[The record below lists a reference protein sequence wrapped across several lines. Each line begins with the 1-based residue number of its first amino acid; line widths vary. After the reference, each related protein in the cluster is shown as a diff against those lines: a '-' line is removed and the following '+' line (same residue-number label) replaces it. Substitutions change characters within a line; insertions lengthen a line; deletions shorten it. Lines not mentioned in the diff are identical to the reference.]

1 VGDVSS
7 FAEFGL
13 LPLFGV
19 GETGKGNCNVGNGS
33 SNGAGPISAVNN
45 VAPIL
50 NNDLASVTIIPVGA
64 NQVCS

>member
-1 VGDVSS
+1 MS

-33 SNGAGPISAVNN
+33 SNGGGPISEDVSAV
-45 VAPIL
+45 VEL
-50 NNDLASVTIIPVGA
+50 G
-64 NQVCS
+64 